1 MNWGRSG
8 QAGQQRAGRGPG
20 KSGTWAEGGS
30 GAEEGKGEAEAGGVG
45 NGVEAGSSAVA
56 QRQSSEVAT
65 TSDGAMRLSGAQSA
79 HDSSGWGSSAE
90 ITRYADSG
98 AGVKVNFIPPL

>member
-8 QAGQQRAGRGPG
+8 QAGQQRGASGPG
-20 KSGTWAEGGS
+20 TSGTWAEGGS
-30 GAEEGKGEAEAGGVG
+30 GAEEGNGEAGASGAG
-45 NGVEAGSSAVA
+45 NGVEAGSSAVG
-56 QRQSSEVAT
+56 QRPSSEVAG
-65 TSDGAMRLSGAQSA
+65 TSDEAMRLSGTQSA

-90 ITRYADSG
+90 ITRYADPG

>member
-8 QAGQQRAGRGPG
+8 QAGQQGGGRGPG

-30 GAEEGKGEAEAGGVG
+30 GAVAGKGEAGASGVG
-45 NGVEAGSSAVA
+45 DEAEAGSSAVA
-56 QRQSSEVAT
+56 QRQSSEVPG
-65 TSDGAMRLSGAQSA
+65 TSDGAMRFSGTHSA

-90 ITRYADSG
+90 ITRYAGPG
-98 AGVKVNFIPPL
+98 AGMKVNFIPPL